1 MQKLSLLL
9 IVMLV
14 GWMTACSNN
23 QNAVEGETT
32 AEGVVDSAQAKVQ
45 QMQEPRNSETN
56 TAGQRP
62 EVKRSSMRL
71 EDKSDNV
78 FSGDFAYMA
87 DAAYFINCSTGNRY
101 SVVMEGAFIDLE
113 KAYLKLVGE
122 DAGKPVYIVVEGEL
136 RPNSGKEEGRMKGSL
151 KVTKVIGLTDEV
163 SCASVISKLGG
174 MYTSSLGIGTFTN
187 CKGNEI
193 YAVQSSGAFAAL
205 NKAYLEAVSVEG
217 KSIYVEL
224 YGFRKPIKAET
235 DGSPQTGL
243 VVTRVIGFD
252 KSFSCE

>member
-1 MQKLSLLL
+1 
-9 IVMLV
+9 MLV

-23 QNAVEGETT
+23 QNAVEGET
-32 AEGVVDSAQAKVQ
+32 AAGVVDSTQAKVQ
-45 QMQEPRNSETN
+45 QMQEPRNSEIN
-56 TAGQRP
+56 TEGQRP
-62 EVKRSSMRL
+62 EVKRSIMRL

-87 DAAYFINCSTGNRY
+87 DAAYFINCSTGSRY

-122 DAGKPVYIVVEGEL
+122 EAGKPVYIVVEGEL

-151 KVTKVIGLTDEV
+151 KVSKVIGLTDEA

-193 YAVQSSGAFAAL
+193 YAVQPSGAFEGL
-205 NKAYLEAVSVEG
+205 NKAYLDAVSVEG

-224 YGFRKPIKAET
+224 YGFRKPIKAEAE
-235 DGSPQTGL
+235 GAPQTGL

-252 KSFSCE
+252 KSYSCE